1 MKKGNDID
9 NLFREGLEHPDIPF
23 NDVDWQ
29 AMEER
34 LHPKPTR
41 RIAPVIWFASL
52 SGLAAM
58 LLIVFFIMKPA
69 DEKLNSNAVVKTK
82 MKQSDDKKTDA
93 KVGNEHQKGLK
104 TEKKDEL
111 FGGNQRVADAN
122 KSEVKKSGYKNL
134 AKTENSSS
142 SILGASSVNRNLLI
156 NTIALNNLLS
166 KENSNEL
173 IVFNTKKTFPTDF
186 GKPKDKLAIKASS
199 NKPRLV
205 LSILAAP
212 DLTSVESS
220 GRSNLSGSI
229 GAELTFSL
237 TKRLSFTT
245 GVAYA
250 KKIYES
256 DFSLYNPNSTYV
268 FNVKPTNVY
277 ANCNVLDIPL
287 NINYKIFDGKR
298 NAVSVSTG
306 LSSYLMLKE
315 KYSYTYN
322 SPYPGPADYEVRNQ
336 NQHYLGIANIGVEFQ
351 HKINSKLS
359 ISARPFMKIPLTDIG
374 YGNSKLS
381 STGVAISVN
390 MNLFRK
396 LN

>member
-9 NLFREGLEHPDIPF
+9 NLFREGLEQPDIPF
-23 NDVDWQ
+23 NEAHWQ

-34 LHPKPTR
+34 LHPKPKR
-41 RIAPVIWFASL
+41 LIAPVIWFAAL

-58 LLIVFFIMKPA
+58 LLIVFFVIKPA
-69 DEKLNSNAVVKTK
+69 DKKSDANLVVK
-82 MKQSDDKKTDA
+82 KKA
-93 KVGNEHQKGLK
+93 EQNG
-104 TEKKDEL
+104 
-111 FGGNQRVADAN
+111 AN
-122 KSEVKKSGYKNL
+122 KSFNNNENELKKDLKIEKNKGLIDEGQILTGADKSEVR
-134 AKTENSSS
+134 NSSYENQAGNENLS
-142 SILGASSVNRNLLI
+142 NSILAASIVNKNSLI
-156 NTIALNNLLS
+156 NTIAS
-166 KENSNEL
+166 SDISVVDNSYKM
-173 IVFNTKKTFPTDF
+173 IAFKGKTTFPNDF
-186 GKPKDKLAIKASS
+186 GKPKDKVVLKKPASR
-199 NKPRLV
+199 PRFV

-212 DLTSVESS
+212 DLTSVEYS

-237 TKRLSFTT
+237 TKRLSITT
-245 GVAYA
+245 GAAYA

-256 DFSLYNPNSTYV
+256 DFSLYNPNSSYV
-268 FNVKPTNVY
+268 FRTQPTNVR
-277 ANCNVLDIPL
+277 ANCDVLDIP
-287 NINYKIFDGKR
+287 INVNYRLFDGKR
-298 NAVSVSTG
+298 NSVSVTTG

-322 SPYPGPADYEVRNQ
+322 SPYPGPADYVVKNQ

-381 STGVAISVN
+381 STGVAVSIN

-396 LN
+396 SN